1 MKNLYDMENC
11 LAFITSC
18 AAKKISDTFNEKLI
32 LLGIT
37 RIQWNALYYLG
48 DYDYMTQTELA
59 KKLNVKNSTATRL
72 VGRMERDGHINRVKS
87 DSDRRTVKL
96 MITPNGRLIRE
107 RIFPEEEKLSILACS
122 DISEEDKII
131 FKKVLNK
138 ILTNI
143 EEN

>member
-1 MKNLYDMENC
+1 
-11 LAFITSC
+11 
-18 AAKKISDTFNEKLI
+18 
-32 LLGIT
+32 
-37 RIQWNALYYLG
+37 
-48 DYDYMTQTELA
+48 
-59 KKLNVKNSTATRL
+59 
-72 VGRMERDGHINRVKS
+72 
-87 DSDRRTVKL
+87 